1 MKASEVIKR
10 YNSGERDFRR
20 VSLRGESFKRQN
32 LAGADFSEADIR
44 GANFTNAKLRGAKF
58 CDAKA
63 GLQRRWATSLV
74 ISSWILAG
82 ISGILLTIAGYLV
95 SFILNSPRL
104 YEVLA
109 GWTALITVVTFFFV
123 TISKGLRAG
132 LGTVTGIVAGTVV
145 ISGIFALTEGVA
157 GRLGGGA
164 FVTTASGAIAGIG
177 AIAGTFAGVVAG
189 ASSGIVAGAI
199 GGITVTFVV
208 ALAVALVTVSIVVVD
223 IANAPSGA
231 GTVTIAVSIA
241 IIFLNTWISWLVLNK
256 GKSKAWVC
264 PFAIAFAATGGTSF
278 YNADLTEVDFTGATL
293 KSTNLRKATLTRT
306 KWYKS
311 QKLDHARV
319 GNSILS
325 DAAIRDLLISGYG
338 YKKSY
343 VKANLRGANLA
354 GTNLSYANL
363 KCADLSE
370 ASLVRANLE
379 WANLTETNAIGTDFT
394 GVSLTGA
401 CLEAFNLDSKTKLE
415 QVDCRFVY
423 LLEHPN
429 PETGDRERRPH
440 DLKKVFEPGDFAK
453 LYKKVMN
460 TVQILLRNGVNDEA
474 FHTAFRQIME
484 YNPEIN
490 FDSIQSIQK
499 KEEDVLVTI
508 QVPQGTDKGKFEQQF
523 FEVYQARLEAKQ
535 EAALREAE
543 TRHNQDIKEIALA
556 ALTKNQSSNPIFN
569 VTNTATN
576 EGKVMNES
584 SDNSSKIE
592 TRDGNVI
599 GNILGDSSTIS
610 GTVTNTINELP
621 ASAESDQPGIKEL
634 LIQLQTAIASESNL
648 DEEDKAEALEQVKL
662 LAEAGK
668 NPSDGAMKKLAKR
681 ATTMLKGLI
690 AGLPTAATLV
700 ETSKELL
707 PAITNLF
714 NL

>member
-1 MKASEVIKR
+1 MKASEVIRR

-58 CDAKA
+58 CDVKA
-63 GLQRRWATSLV
+63 GLQRRWATSL
-74 ISSWILAG
+74 IICCWLL
-82 ISGILLTIAGYLV
+82 SGLTA
-95 SFILNSPRL
+95 
-104 YEVLA
+104 VL
-109 GWTALITVVTFFFV
+109 
-123 TISKGLRAG
+123 S
-132 LGTVTGIVAGTVV
+132 
-145 ISGIFALTEGVA
+145 
-157 GRLGGGA
+157 
-164 FVTTASGAIAGIG
+164 
-177 AIAGTFAGVVAG
+177 TFAGSYLGFLLVNNYSRDLLAGVGTLAGLIVVLIITIRHSLAAGLVILAVMATLAVAG
-189 ASSGIVAGAI
+189 ATTLAGKGTGAGA
-199 GGITVTFVV
+199 GAFAVAMVGAAVGVL
-208 ALAVALVTVSIVVVD
+208 ALALAF
-223 IANAPSGA
+223 SGA
-231 GTVTIAVSIA
+231 FAVARASAFLVSGAFAVTGAFAFAVFGRGAVTMARHFAFAFAFVIAGLSAYIGMRAMAVDKKYTSIRE
-241 IIFLNTWISWLVLNK
+241 I
-256 GKSKAWVC
+256 
-264 PFAIAFAATGGTSF
+264 AIAFAATGGTSF

-325 DAAIRDLLISGYG
+325 NAAIRDLLISGYG

-343 VKANLRGANLA
+343 VKAHLRGANLA
-354 GTNLSYANL
+354 GINLSYANL

-394 GVSLTGA
+394 GASLTGA
-401 CLEAFNLDSKTKLE
+401 CLEAFNIDSKTKLE

-423 LLEHPN
+423 FLEDPN

-440 DLKKVFEPGDFAK
+440 DVNKVFEPGDFAK
-453 LYKKVMN
+453 LYKKVVD
-460 TVQILLRNGVNDEA
+460 TVQILLRNGVNSEA
-474 FHTAFRQIME
+474 FHAAFRQIME

-490 FDSIQSIQK
+490 FDSIQSIEK

-508 QVPQGTDKGKFEQQF
+508 QIPQGTDKGKFEQKF

-535 EAALREAE
+535 EAALRETE
-543 TRHNQDIKEIALA
+543 TRHSQDIKEIALA
-556 ALTKNQSSNPIFN
+556 ALTKNQYSNPIFN
-569 VTNTATN
+569 VTNTVTS

-621 ASAESDQPGIKEL
+621 ASAEPDKPGIKEL
-634 LIQLQTAIASESNL
+634 LRQLQTAIASESNL

-690 AGLPTAATLV
+690 AGLPAAATLV
-700 ETSKELL
+700 ETCKELL
-707 PAITNLF
+707 PAIAHLF

>member
-63 GLQRRWATSLV
+63 GLQRRWAIGLV

-82 ISGILLTIAGYLV
+82 LSGVFSGLASIWALTP
-95 SFILNSPRL
+95 FRTNSI
-104 YEVLA
+104 EDVIVAVIFSIVLA
-109 GWTALITVVTFFFV
+109 ILFLVTVGQRVVTV
-123 TISKGLRAG
+123 
-132 LGTVTGIVAGTVV
+132 GIVGAVAMV
-145 ISGIFALTEGVA
+145 IA
-157 GRLGGGA
+157 
-164 FVTTASGAIAGIG
+164 GAIA
-177 AIAGTFAGVVAG
+177 V
-189 ASSGIVAGAI
+189 IV
-199 GGITVTFVV
+199 
-208 ALAVALVTVSIVVVD
+208 
-223 IANAPSGA
+223 A
-231 GTVTIAVSIA
+231 GTVTIAETGAGRGAGATTGAVAATFAIAVVIAVTVFVAVVVAGRGVGAITIA
-241 IIFLNTWISWLVLNK
+241 IALIFAITTTISLAFVIAQVTEIGAVAIAVTFVIAVALLGAYMGWHTLAGDKKYAWI
-256 GKSKAWVC
+256 C
-264 PFAIAFAATGGTSF
+264 PLGIAFAATGGTSF
-278 YNADLTEVDFTGATL
+278 YNADLTEADFTGATL
-293 KSTNLRKATLTRT
+293 KSTDLRKATLTRT
-306 KWYKS
+306 RWYKS

-325 DAAIRDLLISGYG
+325 DAAIRDLLVSGYG

-423 LLEHPN
+423 FLEDTN

-440 DLKKVFEPGDFAK
+440 DPNKIFEPGDFAK
-453 LYKKVMN
+453 LYKKVID
-460 TVQILLRNGVNDEA
+460 TVQILLRNGVNGEA

-490 FDSIQSIQK
+490 FDSIQSIEK

-535 EAALREAE
+535 EAALREVE
-543 TRHNQDIKEIALA
+543 TRHNQNIKELALA

-584 SDNSSKIE
+584 SDNSRKIE
-592 TRDGNVI
+592 TRDGNVT
-599 GNILGDSSTIS
+599 GNILGESSTIS

-621 ASAESDQPGIKEL
+621 ASAKSDQPGIKEL

-681 ATTMLKGLI
+681 ATI
-690 AGLPTAATLV
+690 ALRAGV
-700 ETSKELL
+700 F
-707 PAITNLF
+707 TNTERLHPPLCGHQ
-714 NL
+714 NYT